1 MNNVLLDLSF
11 IVKLRSNGITRLVLI
26 ISIIIIIIE
35 KTYNMHECF
44 LDSMS
49 SRLLKEVY

>member
-1 MNNVLLDLSF
+1 MNNVLLDSSF
-11 IVKLRSNGITRLVLI
+11 IVKLRSNDITRLVLI
-26 ISIIIIIIE
+26 ISIIIIIE

-49 SRLLKEVY
+49 SKLLKEVY